1 MTKRETAFS
10 KDTENKKL
18 TVVRTFDAPLEQV
31 WKAWTTS
38 EILDVWWAPKPYKAQ
53 TKSMDF
59 SEGGRWLYLM
69 AGPTGDG
76 TWCRVDFNTII
87 PHKSI
92 TTAVMF
98 CDEDG
103 NKNLDFPVMY
113 WKKEFSQAGDTTT
126 VNIEITFDKI
136 ADMEAIIQM
145 GFQEGFTAGLGNL
158 DEYLESH

>member
-18 TVVRTFDAPLEQV
+18 TVVRTFDAPLDQV

-38 EILDVWWAPKPYKAQ
+38 EILDIWWAPKPYKAQ
-53 TKSMDF
+53 TKLMDF
-59 SEGGRWLYLM
+59 SEGGQWIYLM

-76 TWCRVDFNTII
+76 TWCRVDYNTII

-92 TTAVMF
+92 TTSVMF

-145 GFQEGFTAGLGNL
+145 GFQEGFTAAIGNL
-158 DEYLESH
+158 DEYLESL